1 MEEYSSNQSRKRTH
15 SSSDEDTPEL
25 NNENSNNV
33 EQSGKHPKRKLES
46 SNITKEDISGKGTSL
61 TDPVNT
67 TDSSK
72 SGIKEAP
79 SGDTKLNLSQTRRS
93 LDSDSDEEHF
103 NDDGYVS

>member
-1 MEEYSSNQSRKRTH
+1 MEEYSNTQSRKRTH

-25 NNENSNNV
+25 NNENSNNID
-33 EQSGKHPKRKLES
+33 QSGKHPKRKLES

-79 SGDTKLNLSQTRRS
+79 SDDTKLKLSQTRRS

-103 NDDGYVS
+103 NNDGYVS

>member
-1 MEEYSSNQSRKRTH
+1 MEEYLSNQSRKRTH

-25 NNENSNNV
+25 DNENSNDI
-33 EQSGKHPKRKLES
+33 EHSGKHPKKKLES
-46 SNITKEDISGKGTSL
+46 SNIIKEDISGNGTYL
-61 TDPVNT
+61 AEPVNS

-79 SGDTKLNLSQTRRS
+79 TDETKLNLSQTRRS

-103 NDDGYVS
+103 NNDGYVS

>member
-1 MEEYSSNQSRKRTH
+1 MEEYSNTQSRKRTH

-25 NNENSNNV
+25 NNENSNNI

-46 SNITKEDISGKGTSL
+46 SNIIKEDIHGKGTSL
-61 TDPVNT
+61 ADPVNT

-72 SGIKEAP
+72 SGINEAP
-79 SGDTKLNLSQTRRS
+79 SDDTKLKLSQTRRS

-103 NDDGYVS
+103 NNDGYVS

>member
-25 NNENSNNV
+25 NNENSNNI

-46 SNITKEDISGKGTSL
+46 SNIMKEDIGKGTSL
-61 TDPVNT
+61 ADPVNA

-79 SGDTKLNLSQTRRS
+79 SDDTKLNLSQTRRS

-103 NDDGYVS
+103 NDDGYVP